1 MNPPVRRSPLAHRDP
16 IEAPDSMLRQ
26 AERPFEAKLILRA
39 EAAVATRAAAA
50 LELELPEA
58 CRFTEGGGVFFGWL
72 SPDEYL
78 ITGAEGTE
86 EALTA
91 KLAEALGDAHYLI
104 SNVTDYYTTIA
115 YGGPKAREA
124 LMKLST
130 LDLHPRGFQQG
141 DLKGSVF
148 MHANAWIA
156 QRAGDDANGGASFDL
171 IVRWSFADY
180 LWGALAHS
188 GREWG
193 LPEQKL
199 VGGERLVI

>member
-1 MNPPVRRSPLAHRDP
+1 MNPPVRRSPLAHREA
-16 IEAPDSMLRQ
+16 IEAPDGLLSQ
-26 AERPFEAKLILRA
+26 AERAFEAKLILRA
-39 EAAVATRAAAA
+39 EVAVAARAAEV

-58 CRFTEGGGVFFGWL
+58 CRFTEGGGVLFGWL

-78 ITGAEGTE
+78 IVGAEGA
-86 EALTA
+86 EATLTRQ
-91 KLAEALGDAHYLI
+91 LEEALGDAHFLI

-130 LDLHPRGFQQG
+130 LDLHPRGFAQG

-156 QRAGDDANGGASFDL
+156 QRDGDDAEGGPSFDL